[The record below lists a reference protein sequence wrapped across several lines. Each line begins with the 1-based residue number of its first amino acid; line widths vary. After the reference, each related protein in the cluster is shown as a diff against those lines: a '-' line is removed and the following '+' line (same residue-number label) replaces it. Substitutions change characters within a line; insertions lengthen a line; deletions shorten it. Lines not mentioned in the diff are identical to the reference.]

1 MALYTG
7 ATVEEAIKNGLEDL
21 GLPRMKVR
29 IKVLAREKSGFLGI
43 GKKPAEVDMEALD
56 FKEDYDLEDSLP
68 LQSPL
73 VETVEEDIE
82 EESQSQE
89 DMAEAISKLEETGK
103 LSILFPR
110 DLPKENLVEEEEVI
124 FESSESEL
132 EEIEEIPEEEEVT
145 ESAVLQAS
153 EPLLQVESVEEED
166 TVEEAE
172 ELESNPEPELES
184 EVELE
189 PVSVEAEE
197 SSEEIEELEVEE
209 QAPVVAE
216 QPELE
221 PVTFVRRERES
232 LEEEQMD
239 QAQTYLESV
248 LREMDVEATVSA
260 SISRRTIYFQID
272 TNEPGRVI
280 GYHGKVLKSLQ
291 LLAQNYLYNL
301 YGRTLFISINVNDY
315 VEHRAEVLQS
325 YAQKLALR
333 VLEEGRAMETDPM
346 SNNER
351 KIIHRIISKIDGVT
365 SYSEGD
371 EPNRYVVVDIEEEEL
386 ELV

>member
-43 GKKPAEVDMEALD
+43 GKKPAQVEMEALD
-56 FKEDYDLEDSLP
+56 FKEDYDLEDTLP
-68 LQSPL
+68 LQTPL
-73 VETVEEDIE
+73 VETIEEDVT
-82 EESQSQE
+82 EESQSQD

-110 DLPKENLVEEEEVI
+110 DLPKEVFVEEEVQVETSLPQVEEV
-124 FESSESEL
+124 L
-132 EEIEEIPEEEEVT
+132 EEEEIT
-145 ESAVLQAS
+145 EPAEVQAS
-153 EPLLQVESVEEED
+153 EPLLQVESTEED
-166 TVEEAE
+166 
-172 ELESNPEPELES
+172 
-184 EVELE
+184 EVEDKEVVETDLE
-189 PVSVEAEE
+189 ATAVEAEVSLE
-197 SSEEIEELEVEE
+197 EVEE
-209 QAPVVAE
+209 PEVLDQSPDEE
-216 QPELE
+216 QLE
-221 PVTFVRRERES
+221 PATFVRRERES

-239 QAQTYLESV
+239 QAQTYLESI
-248 LREMDVEATVSA
+248 LKEMDVEATVSA

>member
-29 IKVLAREKSGFLGI
+29 IKVLAREKSGFLGL
-43 GKKPAEVDMEALD
+43 GKKLAQVEMEALT
-56 FKEDYDLEDSLP
+56 FTDYDDLEDTTP
-68 LQSPL
+68 LQAPL
-73 VETVEEDIE
+73 VEALEEDAPV
-82 EESQSQE
+82 ESQSQE
-89 DMAEAISKLEETGK
+89 DMTEAISKLAETGK

-110 DLPKENLVEEEEVI
+110 DLPKEDLVEEQKEILVEASEPEEVVDVEI
-124 FESSESEL
+124 ASPQTSEPLAEVEAVEVAEVLETESEADPM
-132 EEIEEIPEEEEVT
+132 ETPVVQEAAEVT
-145 ESAVLQAS
+145 EPVVQDLVVQEQEPVAV
-153 EPLLQVESVEEED
+153 VED
-166 TVEEAE
+166 EAE
-172 ELESNPEPELES
+172 PEA
-184 EVELE
+184 
-189 PVSVEAEE
+189 VS
-197 SSEEIEELEVEE
+197 
-209 QAPVVAE
+209 
-216 QPELE
+216 
-221 PVTFVRRERES
+221 FVRRERES

-239 QAQTYLESV
+239 QAQSYLEAI
-248 LREMDVEATVSA
+248 LKEMDVEASVSA

-346 SNNER
+346 SNSER

-371 EPNRYVVVDIEEEEL
+371 EPNRYVVVDVEEER

>member
-29 IKVLAREKSGFLGI
+29 IKVLAREKSGFLGL
-43 GKKPAEVDMEALD
+43 GKKLAQVEMEPLTFQDYDDLEEPTSLPASLVEAL
-56 FKEDYDLEDSLP
+56 
-68 LQSPL
+68 
-73 VETVEEDIE
+73 EEDVPA
-82 EESQSQE
+82 ESQSQE
-89 DMAEAISKLEETGK
+89 DMTEAISKLAETGK
-103 LSILFPR
+103 LSLLFPR
-110 DLPKENLVEEEEVI
+110 DLPKEEQEGVLAEA
-124 FESSESEL
+124 SEL
-132 EEIEEIPEEEEVT
+132 EEVIETTSPE
-145 ESAVLQAS
+145 SS
-153 EPLLQVESVEEED
+153 EPLVEVE
-166 TVEEAE
+166 TVELETVETELEADLLEIPVALEEAE
-172 ELESNPEPELES
+172 VSEPVVQDLLKADLVEATES
-184 EVELE
+184 EVG
-189 PVSVEAEE
+189 
-197 SSEEIEELEVEE
+197 LEVV
-209 QAPVVAE
+209 QGVH
-216 QPELE
+216 
-221 PVTFVRRERES
+221 RERDS
-232 LEEEQMD
+232 LEEQQMD
-239 QAQTYLESV
+239 QAQSYLEV
-248 LREMDVEATVSA
+248 ILKEMDVEASVSA

-346 SNNER
+346 SNSER

-371 EPNRYVVVDIEEEEL
+371 EPNRYVVVDVEEER

>member
-29 IKVLAREKSGFLGI
+29 IKVLAREKSGFLGL
-43 GKKPAEVDMEALD
+43 GKKMAQVEMEALT
-56 FKEDYDLEDSLP
+56 FTDYDDLEDTTPLP
-68 LQSPL
+68 ASL
-73 VETVEEDIE
+73 VEALEEDVSA
-82 EESQSQE
+82 ESQSQE
-89 DMAEAISKLEETGK
+89 DMTEAISKLAETGK

-110 DLPKENLVEEEEVI
+110 DLSKEDLVEEQKETLVEA
-124 FESSESEL
+124 SEL
-132 EEIEEIPEEEEVT
+132 EEVIETTSP
-145 ESAVLQAS
+145 QAS
-153 EPLLQVESVEEED
+153 EPLVEVETVEPD
-166 TVEEAE
+166 TGETELEADFLETPVALEEAE
-172 ELESNPEPELES
+172 VSEPVVQDFLKADLVEATES
-184 EVELE
+184 EVGSEL
-189 PVSVEAEE
+189 V
-197 SSEEIEELEVEE
+197 
-209 QAPVVAE
+209 QG
-216 QPELE
+216 
-221 PVTFVRRERES
+221 VRRERDS

-239 QAQTYLESV
+239 QAQSYLEV
-248 LREMDVEATVSA
+248 ILKEMDVEASVSA

-346 SNNER
+346 SNSER

-371 EPNRYVVVDIEEEEL
+371 EPNRYVVVDVEEER

>member
-29 IKVLAREKSGFLGI
+29 IKVLAREKSGFLGL
-43 GKKPAEVDMEALD
+43 GKKLAQVEMEPLNFQDYDDLEEPTSLPASLVEAL
-56 FKEDYDLEDSLP
+56 
-68 LQSPL
+68 
-73 VETVEEDIE
+73 EEDVPA
-82 EESQSQE
+82 ESQSQE
-89 DMAEAISKLEETGK
+89 DMTEAISKLAETGK
-103 LSILFPR
+103 LSLLFPR
-110 DLPKENLVEEEEVI
+110 DLPKEEQEGVLADA
-124 FESSESEL
+124 SEL
-132 EEIEEIPEEEEVT
+132 EEVIETTSPQ
-145 ESAVLQAS
+145 SS
-153 EPLLQVESVEEED
+153 EPLIEVETVELE
-166 TVEEAE
+166 TVETELEADLLEIPVALEEAE
-172 ELESNPEPELES
+172 VSEPVVQDLLKADLVEATES
-184 EVELE
+184 EV
-189 PVSVEAEE
+189 A
-197 SSEEIEELEVEE
+197 SE
-209 QAPVVAE
+209 VV
-216 QPELE
+216 QG
-221 PVTFVRRERES
+221 VHRERDS
-232 LEEEQMD
+232 LEEQQMD
-239 QAQTYLESV
+239 QAQSYLEV
-248 LREMDVEATVSA
+248 ILKEMDVEASVSA

-346 SNNER
+346 SNSER

-371 EPNRYVVVDIEEEEL
+371 EPNRYVVVDVEEER

>member
-68 LQSPL
+68 LQTPL

-82 EESQSQE
+82 EESRSQE

-110 DLPKENLVEEEEVI
+110 DLPKETLVEEEEMGL
-124 FESSESEL
+124 ETSEPEL
-132 EEIEEIPEEEEVT
+132 EELPEEEEVT
-145 ESAVLQAS
+145 ESVVLQAS

-172 ELESNPEPELES
+172 ELESDPEPELES
-184 EVELE
+184 EVKLE

-197 SSEEIEELEVEE
+197 SPEEIEEFEVEE

>member
-29 IKVLAREKSGFLGI
+29 IKVLAREKSGFLGL
-43 GKKPAEVDMEALD
+43 GKKLAQVEMEPLTFQDYDDLEEPTSLPASLVEAL
-56 FKEDYDLEDSLP
+56 
-68 LQSPL
+68 
-73 VETVEEDIE
+73 EEDVPA
-82 EESQSQE
+82 ESQSQE
-89 DMAEAISKLEETGK
+89 DMTEAISKLAETGK
-103 LSILFPR
+103 LSLLFPR
-110 DLPKENLVEEEEVI
+110 DLPKEEQEGVLAEA
-124 FESSESEL
+124 SEL
-132 EEIEEIPEEEEVT
+132 EEVIETTSPE
-145 ESAVLQAS
+145 SS
-153 EPLLQVESVEEED
+153 EPLVEVE
-166 TVEEAE
+166 TVELETVETELEADLLEIPVALEEAE
-172 ELESNPEPELES
+172 VSEPVVQDLLKADLVEATES
-184 EVELE
+184 EVG
-189 PVSVEAEE
+189 
-197 SSEEIEELEVEE
+197 LEV
-209 QAPVVAE
+209 
-216 QPELE
+216 
-221 PVTFVRRERES
+221 VRGVHRERDS
-232 LEEEQMD
+232 LEEQQMD
-239 QAQTYLESV
+239 QAQSYLEV
-248 LREMDVEATVSA
+248 ILKEMDVEASVSA

-346 SNNER
+346 SNSER

-371 EPNRYVVVDIEEEEL
+371 EPNRYVVVDVEEER

>member
-29 IKVLAREKSGFLGI
+29 IKVLAREKSGFLGL
-43 GKKPAEVDMEALD
+43 GKKLAQVEMEALT
-56 FKEDYDLEDSLP
+56 FTDYDDLEDTIP
-68 LQSPL
+68 LQAPL
-73 VETVEEDIE
+73 VEALEEDVPA
-82 EESQSQE
+82 ESQSQE
-89 DMAEAISKLEETGK
+89 DMTEAISKLAETGK

-110 DLPKENLVEEEEVI
+110 DLPKEDLVEEQK
-124 FESSESEL
+124 
-132 EEIEEIPEEEEVT
+132 EILVE
-145 ESAVLQAS
+145 AS
-153 EPLLQVESVEEED
+153 EPEEVVDVEIASPQTSEPLAEVEAVEVAEVLETELEADPMETPVVQDLVVQEQEPVAVVED
-166 TVEEAE
+166 EAE
-172 ELESNPEPELES
+172 PEA
-184 EVELE
+184 
-189 PVSVEAEE
+189 VS
-197 SSEEIEELEVEE
+197 
-209 QAPVVAE
+209 
-216 QPELE
+216 
-221 PVTFVRRERES
+221 FVRRERDS
-232 LEEEQMD
+232 LEEEQMN
-239 QAQTYLESV
+239 QAQSYLEAI
-248 LREMDVEATVSA
+248 LKEMDVEASVSA

-346 SNNER
+346 SNSER

-371 EPNRYVVVDIEEEEL
+371 EPNRYVVVDVEEER

>member
-43 GKKPAEVDMEALD
+43 GKKPAQVNMEALD
-56 FKEDYDLEDSLP
+56 FKEDFDMEDTAP
-68 LQSPL
+68 LSAPL
-73 VETVEEDIE
+73 VEPAAEDHFDEEDH
-82 EESQSQE
+82 SQE

-110 DLPKENLVEEEEVI
+110 DLPKETLVEEEEVLL
-124 FESSESEL
+124 ETSEPEL
-132 EEIEEIPEEEEVT
+132 KEIVEVEEVSETT
-145 ESAVLQAS
+145 EFQAS
-153 EPLLQVESVEEED
+153 EPLLQVESVEEENA
-166 TVEEAE
+166 AE
-172 ELESNPEPELES
+172 EEEVETEEFESNPELDS

-189 PVSVEAEE
+189 ALSVEAEE
-197 SSEEIEELEVEE
+197 SPEEIEDFEVEE
-209 QAPVVAE
+209 PAPAAAE

-371 EPNRYVVVDIEEEEL
+371 EPNRYVVVDIEEEL
-386 ELV
+386 DLV